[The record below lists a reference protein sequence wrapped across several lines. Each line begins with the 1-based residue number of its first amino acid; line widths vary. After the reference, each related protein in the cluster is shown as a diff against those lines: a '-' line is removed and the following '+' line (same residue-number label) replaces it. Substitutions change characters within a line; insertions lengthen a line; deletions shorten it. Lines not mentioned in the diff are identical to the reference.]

1 MQNTSL
7 VVFIGSC
14 IGIDLLVYVK
24 ESFASFISPFALMW
38 EFRKLT
44 SKDWL
49 CLEFPMSSMGFDDK
63 DFISLERWLSGLDH
77 LLLAL
82 PEAAS
87 LVPSMHVRCLII
99 TCNSNSRE
107 YDIHSWL
114 LWGLTH
120 TWLTLSQVHHKHM
133 NKK

>member
-1 MQNTSL
+1 
-7 VVFIGSC
+7 
-14 IGIDLLVYVK
+14 
-24 ESFASFISPFALMW
+24 MW

-99 TCNSNSRE
+99 ACNSNSRE